1 MTCYSLLLSPRQDT
15 ILPIYQPL
23 SAARG
28 VFDLLSLIQYFMIES
43 VMVRSV
49 ASSFNLDLSF
59 YQI

>member
-28 VFDLLSLIQYFMIES
+28 VFDLSLIQYFMIES